1 MPAPPG
7 TYTLAGAS
15 TPTNCPKAFLSGH
28 ILNIKLG
35 CYYNPFTALAACLP
49 CQAGFYCDQEGMS
62 DNLNSCPPGYYCPT
76 G

>member
-15 TPTNCPKAFLSGH
+15 TPTNCPKA
-28 ILNIKLG
+28 
-35 CYYNPFTALAACLP
+35 YYNPFTALAACLP

-62 DNLNSCPPGYYCPT
+62 DNLISCPPGYYCPT